1 MGLMIHISVKQLT
14 QILATTGISSSQ
26 EEHIFAAIK
35 NLTTPAEENK
45 ESTFE

>member
-1 MGLMIHISVKQLT
+1 MGLMMHISAEQLT

-26 EEHIFAAIK
+26 EEHIFTTIK
-35 NLTTPAEENK
+35 NLTTPPEENE